1 MGKFDE
7 NENLIGLIKATPV
20 DKLQMIAD
28 ELRQELL
35 EDVSVSGGHLA
46 SNLGVVELTVALHK
60 VFDSPKDKI
69 VWDVGHQCYV
79 HKMITGRRNEMK
91 NIRHMGGISGFPKR
105 VESNHDIYDS
115 GHSSTSI
122 SVALGLA
129 KARDLK
135 GEDYSCIAVIGDGAL
150 TGGVAFEAL
159 NHAGDTNTPLIVVV
173 NDNQMSIGSSIGGT
187 KRNLEKIRTSRV
199 YNRFKN
205 ILKKTKTHTP
215 RLYNF
220 LKRFRDAIKYIF
232 LPDQYF
238 EELGFKYYGPIDGHD
253 IPEIIEA
260 FEFAK
265 EAQRPVVLHM
275 LTVKGKGF
283 KPAEENPTKY
293 HGISSF
299 DLEKADTEPLPKG
312 HSWSEVF
319 GDELLSLARK
329 NDKIVA
335 ISAAMV
341 DSTGLT
347 DMAAEMPDRVFDVGI
362 AEQHAVSFA
371 EGLALNGMKPVVAV
385 YSTFLQRAY
394 DEILT
399 EVCLQNLPVI
409 FAIDRAGVTGSDGET
424 HQGMF
429 DIAYL
434 SSMPNMTILS
444 PWDENSLKICL
455 RYAIKHD
462 GPVTIR
468 YGKGEVPSSDYDYSY
483 HDPGVVLQKEGFE
496 SLIISDGAFIE
507 DCLIAAGNI
516 RNNSVA
522 VVNFEMLKP
531 LNKEY
536 IYSVLKKYKSIITV
550 EDGCITGGFGEQIS
564 VIAAENKNY
573 AKVLNL
579 GWPDRFIEHGSI
591 AQLRKKYGLD
601 QDSIRRKAEEFIES
615 QT

>member
-20 DKLQMIAD
+20 DKLQLIAD

-60 VFDSPKDKI
+60 VFDSSKDKI

-105 VESNHDIYDS
+105 SESIHDIYDS

-135 GEDYSCIAVIGDGAL
+135 GENYSCIAVIGDGAL

-173 NDNQMSIGSSIGGT
+173 NDNQMSISSSIGGT
-187 KRNLEKIRTSRV
+187 KRNLEKIRTSRT

-205 ILKKTKTHTP
+205 LLKKTKTSAP
-215 RLYNF
+215 GLYNF
-220 LKRFRDAIKYIF
+220 FKRFRDAIKYLF

-293 HGISSF
+293 HGVSSF
-299 DLEKADTEPLPKG
+299 DLKTADAEPLPKG
-312 HSWSEVF
+312 HSWSEAF

-341 DSTGLT
+341 DSTGLSE
-347 DMAAEMPDRVFDVGI
+347 MAAEMPDRVFDVGI

-371 EGLALNGMKPVVAV
+371 EGLALNGMKPVVAI

-424 HQGMF
+424 HQGVF
-429 DIAYL
+429 DISYL

-455 RYAIKHD
+455 RYAIKHE
-462 GPVTIR
+462 GPIAIR
-468 YGKGEVPSSDYDYSY
+468 YGKGDIPSSNYAYSY
-483 HDPGVVLQKEGFE
+483 HDPGVVLHKEGFE
-496 SLIISDGAFIE
+496 SLIISDGAFIG
-507 DCLIAAGNI
+507 DCITAAENI
-516 RNNSVA
+516 RNNSVS
-522 VVNFEMLKP
+522 VVNFEILKP

-536 IYSVLKKYKSIITV
+536 IYAALKKYKSIITV
-550 EDGCITGGFGEQIS
+550 EDGCISGGFGEQIS
-564 VIAAENKNY
+564 AIAAENKTY

-579 GWPDRFIEHGSI
+579 GWPDRFIEHGSV

>member
-1 MGKFDE
+1 
-7 NENLIGLIKATPV
+7 
-20 DKLQMIAD
+20 
-28 ELRQELL
+28 
-35 EDVSVSGGHLA
+35 
-46 SNLGVVELTVALHK
+46 
-60 VFDSPKDKI
+60 
-69 VWDVGHQCYV
+69 
-79 HKMITGRRNEMK
+79 
-91 NIRHMGGISGFPKR
+91 
-105 VESNHDIYDS
+105 
-115 GHSSTSI
+115 
-122 SVALGLA
+122 
-129 KARDLK
+129 
-135 GEDYSCIAVIGDGAL
+135 
-150 TGGVAFEAL
+150 
-159 NHAGDTNTPLIVVV
+159 
-173 NDNQMSIGSSIGGT
+173 
-187 KRNLEKIRTSRV
+187 
-199 YNRFKN
+199 
-205 ILKKTKTHTP
+205 
-215 RLYNF
+215 
-220 LKRFRDAIKYIF
+220 
-232 LPDQYF
+232 
-238 EELGFKYYGPIDGHD
+238 
-253 IPEIIEA
+253 
-260 FEFAK
+260 
-265 EAQRPVVLHM
+265 M

-341 DSTGLT
+341 DSTGLS

-462 GPVTIR
+462 GPVAIR
-468 YGKGEVPSSDYDYSY
+468 YGKGEVPSSDYDRSEE
-483 HDPGVVLQKEGFE
+483 HTSELQSRE
-496 SLIISDGAFIE
+496 
-507 DCLIAAGNI
+507 
-516 RNNSVA
+516 
-522 VVNFEMLKP
+522 
-531 LNKEY
+531 
-536 IYSVLKKYKSIITV
+536 
-550 EDGCITGGFGEQIS
+550 
-564 VIAAENKNY
+564 
-573 AKVLNL
+573 
-579 GWPDRFIEHGSI
+579 
-591 AQLRKKYGLD
+591 
-601 QDSIRRKAEEFIES
+601 
-615 QT
+615 